1 MLFTVIIQRVISK
14 QRYERKGDDFFL
26 FFFNRKIH
34 RTRGLTLF
42 GDFVRPR
49 FRLIPLLLDFFSY
62 IGYAYAASET
72 AFGKSRRG
80 RCIRWHS
87 LPIANAANRTCGM
100 SVGIVSAWPAHFV
113 PFRKNVHP
121 SDVATRRCTSRV
133 LVTGLLERIVV
144 YPDYWH
150 NLAITGQRSG
160 SENRWSYDFKA
171 RECCNS
177 RETISRALAFLEK
190 VKSRPRLHLRL
201 GRSFNVLSVFA
212 NIFNLWQLI
221 SQFYRRK
228 KKRKTKRERERE
240 TRSLIGQDL
249 RQTRCSAC
257 C

>member
-1 MLFTVIIQRVISK
+1 MC
-14 QRYERKGDDFFL
+14 
-26 FFFNRKIH
+26 
-34 RTRGLTLF
+34 
-42 GDFVRPR
+42 
-49 FRLIPLLLDFFSY
+49 
-62 IGYAYAASET
+62 
-72 AFGKSRRG
+72 SR
-80 RCIRWHS
+80 
-87 LPIANAANRTCGM
+87 
-100 SVGIVSAWPAHFV
+100 
-113 PFRKNVHP
+113 VHP

-177 RETISRALAFLEK
+177 RETFSRALAFLEK

-212 NIFNLWQLI
+212 NIFSSI
-221 SQFYRRK
+221 EERK
-228 KKRKTKRERERE
+228 NEKQKRERE

-257 C
+257 CWSAYNLSRGKNASLSGNHYHGKMKRTEKARICWESSLTQAVDWKQMLHRRTNRNSKFLVIRRVGMHEDAKNRDTRKHIWSHRQEMLESR